1 MEDEQTA
8 PPTLWKIGALMKRV
22 FMFLGLLAL
31 ASCVTPQ
38 GIKDRKPDYLANFSG
53 SPEAVAK
60 CIADDWFNQ
69 FGQPLVTSTRN
80 GLLSVSNLAYPIF
93 AFWQKRDILVWEL
106 TLRPDGVA
114 EVRGFPTIWGWVHG
128 EEAVPLVEKCGK

>member
-1 MEDEQTA
+1 
-8 PPTLWKIGALMKRV
+8 
-22 FMFLGLLAL
+22 MFLGLLAL

-80 GLLSVSNLAYPIF
+80 GLLSVSKVGYGIF
-93 AFWQKRDILVWEL
+93 WPMNNILVWEL
-106 TLRPDGVA
+106 TLKPDGVA
-114 EVRGFPTIWGWVHG
+114 EVRGFPTVWGWVHG
-128 EEAVPLVEKCGK
+128 EEVVPFVEKCGKSKS

>member
-1 MEDEQTA
+1 MADERAA
-8 PPTLWKIGALMKRV
+8 PPPFWKGGAPTKRV

-38 GIKDRKPDYLANFSG
+38 GIKDRKPDNLVNFSG
-53 SPEAVAK
+53 SPEIVAK
-60 CIADDWFNQ
+60 CVSNEWFNQ

-80 GLLSVSNLAYPIF
+80 GLLHVSSVGYGLGSVPLM
-93 AFWQKRDILVWEL
+93 WEL

-114 EVRGFPTIWGWVHG
+114 EVRGFPTVWGWTHG
-128 EEAVPLVEKCGK
+128 EEVIPLIEKCGKSKS

>member
-1 MEDEQTA
+1 
-8 PPTLWKIGALMKRV
+8 MKRV

-80 GLLSVSNLAYPIF
+80 GLLSVSKVGYGIF
-93 AFWQKRDILVWEL
+93 WPMNNILVWEL
-106 TLRPDGVA
+106 TLKPDGVA
-114 EVRGFPTIWGWVHG
+114 EVRGFQPVWGSVHG
-128 EEAVPLVEKCGK
+128 EEVVPFVEKCGKSKS